1 MLGLRLPAMGR
12 DTNPADLRLAGGA
25 DQHDY
30 DPDLEFTAL

>member
-12 DTNPADLRLAGGA
+12 DTNPADLRFAGCA